1 MSEHTQ
7 QIDAMA
13 LEKGDVIKHKE
24 TGKLW
29 EVMTWTEYDGFL
41 DDDPFRDYRLQLVN
55 WERQDTVSSNK
66 LNEFFRPVDEGQ
78 H

>member
-1 MSEHTQ
+1 MSEQTQ

-13 LEKGDVIKHKE
+13 LEKGDVIQHKE

-29 EVMTWTEYDGFL
+29 EVLTWTEFEGFL
-41 DDDPFRDYRLQLVN
+41 DDDPFRDYELQLVN
-55 WERQDTVSSNK
+55 WETGDTVSSNK
-66 LNEFFRPVDEGQ
+66 LNEIFQPVDEDQ